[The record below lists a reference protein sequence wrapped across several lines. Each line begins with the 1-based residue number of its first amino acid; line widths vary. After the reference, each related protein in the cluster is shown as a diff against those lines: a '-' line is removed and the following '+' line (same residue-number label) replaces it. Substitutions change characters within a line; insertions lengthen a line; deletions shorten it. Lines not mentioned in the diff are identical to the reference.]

1 MMMVDGYVTPIFHEV
16 KFHIF
21 CILQSKWKKKSETSN
36 EECTDEGKMTDSG
49 VALSCFHADTHS
61 CEAHI
66 RKHARNLDR
75 CR

>member
-1 MMMVDGYVTPIFHEV
+1 MMMVDGYRNAYLPRGEISY
-16 KFHIF
+16 IF

-61 CEAHI
+61 CEAQ
-66 RKHARNLDR
+66 KKAREESR
-75 CR
+75 SV

>member
-1 MMMVDGYVTPIFHEV
+1 
-16 KFHIF
+16 
-21 CILQSKWKKKSETSN
+21 LQSKWKKKSETSN